1 MLSLLI
7 LLLPKPTTVS
17 LPELAAEASKANIYK
32 QPIGKRMEF
41 FARKFIDT
49 PYVGAT
55 LDQNPSEEYCTV
67 LLSGL
72 DCVTFMETVF
82 ALARTPNPTEPKL
95 KAAVTKTR
103 YWGGNVDGYLS
114 RLHYTTDW
122 FFDNARKGTIT
133 DLSAKL
139 PGAVP
144 FTRKVGYMSAHPGR
158 YAALKANPSLLPKLK
173 EQESE
178 NNARAKWYIP
188 ISALPAAEKQL
199 QTGDI
204 VGLVGGVDGIDIS
217 HVGLIIVEEKVPHFV
232 HASSVR
238 KLVTFDKRLSDYIK
252 GSKTE
257 GIIVARPQERYQFT
271 LPGS

>member
-1 MLSLLI
+1 MLSLLM
-7 LLLPKPTTVS
+7 LLLPKPLAVS
-17 LPELAAEASKANIYK
+17 LPELAADAKQANIYR
-32 QPIGKRMEF
+32 QTIGKRMEF

-55 LDQNPSEEYCTV
+55 LDQNPTEEKCTV

-82 ALARTPNPTEPKL
+82 ALARTPNPTEEKL

-144 FTRKVGYMSAHPGR
+144 FTRKVGYMSAHSDR

-173 EQESE
+173 EQEAE
-178 NNARAKWYIP
+178 NNARAKWYVP
-188 ISALPAAEKQL
+188 ISALPQAEKQL

-204 VGLVGGVDGIDIS
+204 IGLVGGVDGIDVS
-217 HVGLIIVEEKVPHFV
+217 HVGLIIVEQNVPHFV

-238 KLVTFDKRLSDYIK
+238 KLVTFDKRLTDYLA

-257 GIIVARPQERYQFT
+257 GIIVARPR
-271 LPGS
+271 